1 MTASVLWRLPV
12 PSTALLGTGPTFEIR
27 PKREVVIRFSFED
40 DRDVQRRE
48 VVVFRGVEA
57 FKCTYYHARDPSMRK
72 AYDQLVDR
80 GLSTWLEELSAN
92 LRGKGV
98 DVQGLAHL
106 MINFDDGP
114 AYEIVC
120 RSFSV
125 EEQ

>member
-1 MTASVLWRLPV
+1 
-12 PSTALLGTGPTFEIR
+12 
-27 PKREVVIRFSFED
+27 
-40 DRDVQRRE
+40 
-48 VVVFRGVEA
+48 
-57 FKCTYYHARDPSMRK
+57 MRK

-92 LRGKGV
+92 LTGKGV